1 VADLPDPR
9 GPLVAGGGRCP
20 SGRVHRAGRRP
31 RRPDR
36 CRGIYATNEARLDA
50 EERYLYVAETM
61 KARILRFAVRADGS
75 LGEREVFGPDG
86 LGRGGF
92 VDGFSFDAEGNLW
105 VTTVVRNGLGVLTRD
120 GDWHVVVEDPRE
132 DALATFSIGWRQ
144 ARRCR
149 TTCWPAPARG
159 CSSRPVCASP
169 ARICARRMWARWAC
183 RGCQPSAL
191 PSPGCRCA
199 TGPEPSERS
208 PAGPLLGQH
217 RQLAAEQIIRPNRW
231 AGRGPHC
238 NGSSA

>member
-1 VADLPDPR
+1 MPVRTGSSCWSTAAAPGSLPRHLRHQR
-9 GPLVAGGGRCP
+9 GP
-20 SGRVHRAGRRP
+20 AGRRGAVPVRRRDDEGPHPALCGP
-31 RRPDR
+31 RRR
-36 CRGIYATNEARLDA
+36 
-50 EERYLYVAETM
+50 
-61 KARILRFAVRADGS
+61 S

-92 VDGFSFDAEGNLW
+92 VDGFSFDAKGNLW